1 MGVTKTAD
9 LVAHH
14 AMGGK
19 KMNDG
24 DYSPFVLF
32 EGSDNRYDSGS
43 HIDATTYNAVFGS
56 QYQLNNVTLGA
67 FMAYGESDYD
77 TYNSFADEQIHGF
90 GKTKHY
96 GLGVLAKYM
105 PEMTPYYVEA
115 SLQAGQAENQ
125 FNTRDII
132 TGGGT
137 FAHYDSEHDYV
148 SGHVGIGYVQQL
160 DQKNTID
167 TSIKYLATRLSGEK
181 VMIDGENVH
190 LDALDSSRL
199 QLKGEWHHQY
209 SPIFGVVTG
218 VGYEHE
224 FEGKANVG
232 VKAYDLNTDPSVQGA
247 TAFAELGFTYNPFKS
262 AESKLIDFRIKG
274 YTGERE
280 GVAALINLK
289 HTF

>member
-1 MGVTKTAD
+1 MTATRTAD
-9 LVAHH
+9 LIAYQ

-24 DYSPFVLF
+24 DYSPYVIF

-43 HIDATTYNAVFGS
+43 HIDATTYHAVFGGN
-56 QYQLNNVTLGA
+56 YQLHDVTLGA

-77 TYNSFADEQIHGF
+77 TYNSFAAEQIHGF

-105 PEMTPYYVEA
+105 PATTPYYLEA
-115 SLQAGQAENQ
+115 SLQAGQAENE

-137 FAHYDSEHDYV
+137 FAHYESEHDYL
-148 SGHVGIGYVQQL
+148 SGHVGVGYQQQL
-160 DQKNTID
+160 DQKNIID
-167 TSIKYLATRLSGEK
+167 TSVKYLATRLSGEQ
-181 VMIDGENVH
+181 VMIDGEQVN
-190 LDALDSSRL
+190 LDALNSSRV

-209 SPIFGVVTG
+209 SPIFGIVTG

-224 FEGKANVG
+224 FESKTNVG
-232 VKAYDLNTDPSVQGA
+232 VKDYDLQANPSVEGG
-247 TAFAELGFTYNPFKS
+247 TAFTELGFTYNPFKS
-262 AESKLIDFRIKG
+262 ADSKLIDFRIKG

-280 GVAALINLK
+280 GIAALINLK